1 MSEQSFFKGF
11 DIKATLI
18 LLRPHQWVKNL
29 LLFVSLLASHQLTNT
44 EYLTAT
50 VIGFIAFCMAA
61 SGTYV
66 VNDILDLESDRQ
78 HPTKKTRPLAAGKI
92 KIPHA
97 VAIATVLVIVG
108 TGLGRLVGPEFFA
121 CLVGYL
127 VLNFGYS
134 LLFKTMLAID
144 VVVLSLLYIFRIV
157 AGAAATEVMPS
168 FWLLAF
174 SLFIFTSLAMLKRYA
189 ELEQQ
194 RLTGTTNNR
203 RAYQVEDKSVM
214 AMMGAACGLISV
226 FVFAFY
232 LNSTDVTI
240 LYQRAELLWL
250 VIPVLFCWII
260 RIWLLASRAMIN
272 EDPIVFA
279 LRDRF
284 SYISAAIMGLLIM
297 LAS

>member
-1 MSEQSFFKGF
+1 MATQSF
-11 DIKATLI
+11 DIKAALR

-29 LLFVSLLASHQLTNT
+29 LVFVSLFAGHQYSNLEYLQLTF
-44 EYLTAT
+44 L
-50 VIGFIAFCMAA
+50 GFAAFCLVA

-78 HPTKKTRPLAAGKI
+78 HPIKKSRPLAAGQI
-92 KIPHA
+92 EISY
-97 VAIATVLVIVG
+97 AIAIASVLIVAG
-108 TGLGRLVGPEFFA
+108 IGLGRFVGQEFFV

-134 LLFKTMLAID
+134 LVFKPMLAID
-144 VVVLSLLYIFRIV
+144 IVILSLLYVLRII
-157 AGAAATEVMPS
+157 AGAAATDVMPS

-194 RLTGTTNNR
+194 QETGATNYR
-203 RAYQVEDKSVM
+203 RAYRVEDKTLM
-214 AMMGAACGLISV
+214 AMMGTASGLISV

-232 LNSTDVTI
+232 LNSREVTV
-240 LYQRAELLWL
+240 LYHQAELLWL

-260 RIWLLASRAMIN
+260 RIWLLASRAMID

-279 LRDRF
+279 LRDSF
-284 SYISAAIMGLLIM
+284 SYISAAIIALLIV
-297 LAS
+297 LAT

>member
-1 MSEQSFFKGF
+1 MPEQPFN
-11 DIKATLI
+11 IKAALI

-29 LLFVSLLASHQLTNT
+29 LLFVSLFASHQVSNT

-50 VIGFIAFCMAA
+50 LIGFVAFCMVA

-66 VNDILDLESDRQ
+66 VNDILDIESDRQ
-78 HPTKKTRPLAAGKI
+78 HPTKKNRPLAAGKI
-92 KIPHA
+92 KISHA
-97 VAIATVLVIVG
+97 VGISAVLIIVG
-108 TGLGRLVGPEFFA
+108 IALGHSIGAEFFA

-127 VLNFGYS
+127 LLNFGYS
-134 LLFKTMLAID
+134 LVFKPMLAID
-144 VVVLSLLYIFRIV
+144 VVVLSLLYVLRIV
-157 AGAAATEVMPS
+157 AGAAASDSMPS

-194 RLTGTTNNR
+194 QLTGASNTR
-203 RAYQVEDKSVM
+203 RAYRVEDKSLM
-214 AMMGAACGLISV
+214 AMMGVACGLISV

-232 LNSTDVTI
+232 LNSTDVTV
-240 LYQRAELLWL
+240 LYSRAEILWL

-272 EDPIVFA
+272 EDPILFA

-284 SYISAAIMGLLIM
+284 SYGSAAIMALLI
-297 LAS
+297 LFAT